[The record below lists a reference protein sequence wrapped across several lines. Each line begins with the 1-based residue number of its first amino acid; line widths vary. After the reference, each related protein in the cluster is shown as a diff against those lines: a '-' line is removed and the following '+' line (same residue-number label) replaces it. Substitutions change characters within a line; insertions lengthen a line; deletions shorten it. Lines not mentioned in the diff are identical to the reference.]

1 MSVIIKDGTGTSNKP
16 VKVTSRNSI
25 NASCANYSE
34 SRLIS
39 AQDGETYKWNT
50 SWSADTG
57 EMVAYIK
64 CDSTTHRLVIDRV
77 TVGGVLTGFFEL
89 FQVTGTAAGTAMAGK
104 NMNLTAGNT
113 ANATGFGHAQV
124 TGLTEAGRIDLARVP
139 ALGRVDMEIDD
150 TLILGQNH
158 AIALKYTGSTGIV
171 DVIITGYFIPIA
183 ELK

>member
-1 MSVIIKDGTGTSNKP
+1 MSVIIKDGTSSSNNT
-16 VKVTSRNSI
+16 VKVNERNRLSVSS
-25 NASCANYSE
+25 AGYSE
-34 SRLIS
+34 SRMVS

-64 CDSTTHRLVIDRV
+64 CNSTTHRLIIDRV
-77 TVGGVLTGFFEL
+77 TVGGVVTGFFEL
-89 FQVTGTAAGTAMAGK
+89 FQVTGTAAGTTMTGK
-104 NMNLTAGNT
+104 NMNLTAGNS
-113 ANATGFGHAQV
+113 ANATGFGGAEV

-158 AIALKYTGSTGIV
+158 AIAIKYTGSTGIV
-171 DVIITGYFIPIA
+171 DIIITGYFKPIK